1 MTDTGFDIA
10 SAILILV
17 AAVIPIYFSFK
28 LKNLLRTIMI
38 TVSIFTLVHGS
49 YHILEV
55 TGYDSVA
62 ENIVEPIS
70 YAVLIVFGFV
80 IFKLKTTRKVKVQ

>member
-1 MTDTGFDIA
+1 MTDTGFDIV
-10 SAILILV
+10 SAILILT

-28 LKNLLRTIMI
+28 LKNLLRTMMI
-38 TVSIFTLVHGS
+38 AISIFTLVHGS

-55 TGYDSVA
+55 IGYDDIA

-70 YAVLIVFGFV
+70 YIILIIFGIVL
-80 IFKLKTTRKVKVQ
+80 FKLKTTRSVKIQ